1 MALKLQYPIKATH
14 ENLAFRKDKQV
25 MAYYRIPN
33 TPITITDDEKK
44 GKHKITVSQMLKK
57 LAKNQHFDISLIPK
71 DISWKK
77 RCVTLW
83 MLSHQIIKHL
93 VKTCC
98 STLWI
103 S

>member
-44 GKHKITVSQMLKK
+44 GSTKSRSVRCS
-57 LAKNQHFDISLIPK
+57 KN
-71 DISWKK
+71 
-77 RCVTLW
+77 
-83 MLSHQIIKHL
+83 
-93 VKTCC
+93 
-98 STLWI
+98 
-103 S
+103 